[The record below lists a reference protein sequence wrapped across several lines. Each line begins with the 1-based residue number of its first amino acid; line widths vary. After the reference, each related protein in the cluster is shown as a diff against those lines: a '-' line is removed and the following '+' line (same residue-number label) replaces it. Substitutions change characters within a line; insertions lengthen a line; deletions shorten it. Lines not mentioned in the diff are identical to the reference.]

1 MIITQEEYNTLE
13 EAEYM
18 IDDVLV
24 TATPIVFANFC
35 DTYSFMSNQYSND
48 FEGYDVA
55 FNDVCHMFIPRHL
68 FEAISIKSEY

>member
-1 MIITQEEYNTLE
+1 MALTQEEYDVLE

-35 DTYSFMSNQYSND
+35 DTYNFMSNQYSND

-55 FNDVCHMFIPRHL
+55 FNDVCHMFISRRL

>member
-1 MIITQEEYNTLE
+1 MALTQKEYDILE

-35 DTYSFMSNQYSND
+35 DTHSFMSNQYSND

-55 FNDVCHMFIPRHL
+55 FNDVCHMFIPRRL

>member
-1 MIITQEEYNTLE
+1 MIITQEEYNVLG

-18 IDDVLV
+18 IDDILV
-24 TATPIVFANFC
+24 SATPIVFANFC
-35 DTYSFMSNQYSND
+35 DTYNFMSNQYSND

-55 FNDVCHMFIPRHL
+55 FNDVWHMFIPRRL

>member
-1 MIITQEEYNTLE
+1 MALTQKEYDTLE

-55 FNDVCHMFIPRHL
+55 FNDVWHMFIPRRL

>member
-1 MIITQEEYNTLE
+1 MTLTQEEYNTLE

-35 DTYSFMSNQYSND
+35 DTYGFMSNQYSND

-55 FNDVCHMFIPRHL
+55 FNDMCHMFIPRRL

>member
-1 MIITQEEYNTLE
+1 MALTQEEYDVLE
-13 EAEYM
+13 ETEYM

-55 FNDVCHMFIPRHL
+55 FNNVCHMFIPRHL